1 MLCRCET
8 YRLVYGIPVS
18 GRVNK
23 LSPTVLF
30 VVVFSC
36 FSCNPL
42 GRFRVLSFL
51 EASRS
56 RPKPKTISCDM
67 GLFVIR
73 LLFTWRFRRITERV
87 SRRG

>member
-42 GRFRVLSFL
+42 GRFRVLSFFRGGSVPA
-51 EASRS
+51 EA
-56 RPKPKTISCDM
+56 KDDIM
-67 GLFVIR
+67 
-73 LLFTWRFRRITERV
+73 
-87 SRRG
+87 